1 MFLAEYENV
10 KDYSYD
16 RYCRY
21 LIDKYGRP
29 EHDFFNPKCKRSS
42 EGLEVHHVKE
52 DEIPGLCD
60 RKVAALYDES
70 FQAPENLVCCDYLEH
85 LFLHILIG
93 EKTAG
98 GKNIGL
104 NGAFLHIIPAIKSYY
119 DGEKGRY
126 NDAYYK
132 RLDGC
137 EGVFDLLIG
146 RYNKLIEETNV
157 VFETNAVLYQQMEN
171 ALNTKG
177 RALVVLGTGLGKT
190 TTALNYL
197 WTHKCRALI
206 VCPNKLIKS
215 SWEERYP
222 EWCDAVSFIG
232 LARSYK
238 SIDYSKYGVVIVDEA
253 HHAGYDEQADA
264 GAKVWS
270 KGIEYILGLG
280 VKVIGLTATP
290 ERSDAINVGKTIF
303 KGCVCEGLAVEDAI
317 DKGDVYPFS
326 YISALYDA
334 PAIAEEYKD
343 CQSRELVGQLDVAIN
358 NTPTLKEIFAEN
370 MPAGERKGIIFI
382 QDIADEAKVL
392 EIVKDVFPDAE
403 YRAIHSKMPV
413 DEVKTNREW
422 FENTRS
428 GYLLAVNMISEG
440 AHYPGVN
447 TLIMF
452 RRTSSYL
459 VFTQQ
464 LGRIITL
471 KNDPDPH
478 AIVFDLV
485 NNVENVVYNSEMV
498 DKNTHSVHKIYEAIK
513 RQAEKS
519 NQIIVKDETRNIV
532 DCIRRIKDS
541 EKTDWLD
548 WEDAILI
555 EHYST
560 EGTKKSQ
567 KRINDRRK
575 SEYLIERTV
584 NAVKSRVAFLG
595 LERTG
600 IKKKEYWSEEEIKV
614 FKTYW
619 LTEREEVL
627 SRLPGHTIEGCR
639 IMATKL
645 KLYSKK
651 WSPDE
656 IKTLQCYYAVDRKKC
671 LEELRKINPRRSRV
685 TMRAKANTLGLTI
698 TPSWTNEEIETLKK
712 FFPIEGG
719 MCYKRFENK
728 TKSSVVGYANK
739 LGIHSQKY
747 WTSEE
752 ISILKQ
758 YYPTEGIGVV
768 KRLPNRNKDTCQAK
782 AQSLGIKS
790 NNKSC
795 PRNTQWTNEEDD
807 IIRRFYP
814 TEGFDCLHRLP
825 GRSKSSV
832 QSRACILGVKSIK
845 EQDMS
850 FCSKSVRCVETGIVY
865 KSITEAKKECG
876 GDVYQCLKKGPQATA
891 GGYHWEYVE
900 DDQSK

>member
-21 LIDKYGRP
+21 LIDKYGHP

-42 EGLEVHHVKE
+42 EGLVVHHVKE

-60 RKVAALYDES
+60 RKVAALFDKS

-85 LFLHILIG
+85 LFLHVLIG

-104 NGAFLHIIPAIKSYY
+104 NGAFFHIIPAIKSYY

-137 EGVFDLLIG
+137 EDVFDLLIG

-157 VFETNAVLYQQMEN
+157 VFETNAFLYRKMED

-190 TTALNYL
+190 TTALQYL
-197 WTHKCRALI
+197 WTHKCRALVI
-206 VCPNKLIKS
+206 CPNKLIESGWK
-215 SWEERYP
+215 ERYSD
-222 EWCDAVSFIG
+222 WCDTVSFIG

-238 SIDYSKYGVVIVDEA
+238 TQDYTKYGVVIVDEA

-264 GAKVWS
+264 GAKIWS
-270 KGIEYILGLG
+270 KGIKYILDRG

-290 ERSDAINVGKTIF
+290 ERSDAINVGKTLF
-303 KGCVCEGLAVEDAI
+303 KDCVCEGKSVEDAI

-358 NTPTLKEIFAEN
+358 NTPTLKQIFAEN

-382 QDIADEAKVL
+382 KDIADEGKVL
-392 EIVKDVFPDAE
+392 EILKDVFPDAE

-471 KNDPDPH
+471 TKDPDPH

-498 DKNTHSVHKIYEAIK
+498 DKNTHSVRKIYEAIK

-532 DCIRRIKDS
+532 ECIRKIKDYNLDRW
-541 EKTDWLD
+541 ED
-548 WEDAILI
+548 WEDETIIQHYPSEGVLVAKRLPKRNKDTCMARAQALGVISHSELCPRNRQWTEDEDAII
-555 EHYST
+555 KKYYPT
-560 EGTKKSQ
+560 EGSKCLIRLNGRSQ
-567 KRINDRRK
+567 RSVYQRANALGVIHTPAVWTEEEDNILKTFYPLEGSKCRYRFDNKTLSTIQARANKLGVYWDRRRWTQ
-575 SEYLIERTV
+575 EEDEIIRLYYPFEGEQCCQRMQRRTAKEV
-584 NAVKSRVAFLG
+584 VSRASKIKVRKLGVSWTKDEDNVLRAFYPKEGRECSTRIPNHSAAACGNRAHELG
-595 LERTG
+595 L
-600 IKKKEYWSEEEIKV
+600 YC
-614 FKTYW
+614 
-619 LTEREEVL
+619 LT
-627 SRLPGHTIEGCR
+627 
-639 IMATKL
+639 
-645 KLYSKK
+645 
-651 WSPDE
+651 
-656 IKTLQCYYAVDRKKC
+656 
-671 LEELRKINPRRSRV
+671 RR
-685 TMRAKANTLGLTI
+685 
-698 TPSWTNEEIETLKK
+698 WTNEEIEILREYYLN
-712 FFPIEGG
+712 EG
-719 MCYKRFENK
+719 RLV
-728 TKSSVVGYANK
+728 SS
-739 LGIHSQKY
+739 
-747 WTSEE
+747 
-752 ISILKQ
+752 
-758 YYPTEGIGVV
+758 
-768 KRLPNRNKDTCQAK
+768 RLPNKDYG
-782 AQSLGIKS
+782 SIKS
-790 NNKSC
+790 KAHQLGLKTKVVYFGANNK
-795 PRNTQWTNEEDD
+795 R
-807 IIRRFYP
+807 
-814 TEGFDCLHRLP
+814 
-825 GRSKSSV
+825 
-832 QSRACILGVKSIK
+832 
-845 EQDMS
+845 
-850 FCSKSVRCVETGIVY
+850 VRCVETGIIY
-865 KSITEAKKECG
+865 PSISDAFRKTHINCIGMACNGKQE
-876 GDVYQCLKKGPQATA
+876 TA
-891 GGYHWEYVE
+891 GGYHWEFVDE
-900 DDQSK
+900 DKKDD

>member
-10 KDYSYD
+10 KDYNYD

-29 EHDFFNPKCKRSS
+29 EHDYFNPKCKRSS

-52 DEIPGLCD
+52 DEIPGLCE
-60 RKVAALYDES
+60 RKVAARYDKS

-104 NGAFLHIIPAIKSYY
+104 NGAFFHIIPAIKSYY

-137 EGVFDLLIG
+137 EDVFDLLIG

-157 VFETNAVLYQQMEN
+157 VFETNAFLYRKMEN

-190 TTALNYL
+190 TTALQYL
-197 WTHKCRALI
+197 WTHKCRALVI
-206 VCPNKLIKS
+206 CPNKLIESGWK
-215 SWEERYP
+215 ERYSD
-222 EWCDAVSFIG
+222 WCDTVSFIG

-238 SIDYSKYGVVIVDEA
+238 TQDYTKYGVVIVDEA

-264 GAKVWS
+264 GAKIWS
-270 KGIEYILGLG
+270 KGIKYILDRG
-280 VKVIGLTATP
+280 VKVIGLTATL
-290 ERSDAINVGKTIF
+290 ERSDAINVGKTLF
-303 KGCVCEGLAVEDAI
+303 KDCVCEGKSVEDAI

-382 QDIADEAKVL
+382 QDIADEGKVL
-392 EIVKDVFPDAE
+392 EILKDVFPDAE

-440 AHYPGVN
+440 AHYKGVN

-471 KNDPDPH
+471 TKDPDPH

-485 NNVENVVYNSEMV
+485 NNVENVDYNSELI
-498 DKNTHSVHKIYEAIK
+498 DKNTHSVRKIYEAIK

-519 NQIIVKDETRNIV
+519 NQVIVKDETRDIV
-532 DCIRRIKDS
+532 KCIREIKEYNYSLLEPLLDRIRP
-541 EKTDWLD
+541 
-548 WEDAILI
+548 EDLKRLI
-555 EHYST
+555 NEYST
-560 EGTKKSQ
+560 KGYSCFEDIPYLNKMQLVAIVQ
-567 KRINDRRK
+567 K
-575 SEYLIERTV
+575 
-584 NAVKSRVAFLG
+584 LG
-595 LERTG
+595 LRKPQNKPFICIETGEVFNSQLECANKMFDGVPQAFSAVLKGRLETAKGYHFAYVDDTER
-600 IKKKEYWSEEEIKV
+600 IEEI
-614 FKTYW
+614 
-619 LTEREEVL
+619 
-627 SRLPGHTIEGCR
+627 
-639 IMATKL
+639 
-645 KLYSKK
+645 
-651 WSPDE
+651 
-656 IKTLQCYYAVDRKKC
+656 RKKISNNYF
-671 LEELRKINPRRSRV
+671 KPRRNVSV
-685 TMRAKANTLGLTI
+685 I
-698 TPSWTNEEIETLKK
+698 CIETQEV
-712 FFPIEGG
+712 FG
-719 MCYKRFENK
+719 
-728 TKSSVVGYANK
+728 
-739 LGIHSQKY
+739 
-747 WTSEE
+747 
-752 ISILKQ
+752 
-758 YYPTEGIGVV
+758 
-768 KRLPNRNKDTCQAK
+768 
-782 AQSLGIKS
+782 
-790 NNKSC
+790 
-795 PRNTQWTNEEDD
+795 
-807 IIRRFYP
+807 
-814 TEGFDCLHRLP
+814 
-825 GRSKSSV
+825 
-832 QSRACILGVKSIK
+832 SIK
-845 EQDMS
+845 EAQKKTGIIGISNALRGQSKIAGGYHWAHKQDEKTIEELSQFIGHPKMKYNECYINNRHS
-850 FCSKSVRCVETGIVY
+850 RSCRCVETGVVY
-865 KSITEAKKECG
+865 PSVSEAQRATRIG
-876 GDVYQCLKKGPQATA
+876 GISVACTTLKNDGQRRTA
-891 GGYHWEYVE
+891 GGYHWEFVDE
-900 DDQSK
+900 DKKDD